1 MNVSSVSSYSNV
13 AFGRPER
20 PQGPPPSPED
30 FAAKLMEDLD
40 TDTDGALSAD
50 EISAADDPRLQE
62 LLEAADADGDGLLTK
77 SEIIADGEKR
87 AKEFGDRSMYPPP
100 GLDGETDIDL
110 ASLLES
116 SSRGLSAYQANS
128 LWASLLENSSGS
140 LNLAG

>member
-1 MNVSSVSSYSNV
+1 MNVGSATSYSNV
-13 AFGRPER
+13 ASTRPQR

-30 FAAKLMEDLD
+30 FAAKLLEDLD

-62 LLEAADADGDGLLTK
+62 LFKAADADGDGLLTG

-87 AKEFGDRSMYPPP
+87 AKEFGDRSTYPPP
-100 GLDGETDIDL
+100 GLDGGTEIDL

-116 SSRGLSAYQANS
+116 SSRGISDYQSNS
-128 LWASLLENSSGS
+128 LWSNLFESHSSLD
-140 LNLAG
+140 LAG

>member
-13 AFGRPER
+13 AFSR

-30 FAAKLMEDLD
+30 FAAKLLEDLD

-50 EISAADDPRLQE
+50 EIGAADDPRLQE

-77 SEIIADGEKR
+77 SEIVADGEKR
-87 AKEFGDRSMYPPP
+87 AKEFGDRSVYPPP